1 MDTLLA
7 TTMATAGA
15 TPWPLIVGGGFFIGF
30 LIGITG
36 VGAGSLTT
44 PLLISGVGV
53 PPALAVGTDLLF
65 AAITKASA
73 AWRHQK
79 LGNVDWPILRWLA
92 AGSIP
97 GALAVLAW
105 LYFAQP
111 DTHVL
116 ATYVRETLA
125 AMLIISALAI
135 GLYPFLMRNKPKPD
149 DTNPPRIIETFGLGV
164 VLGSVVALTSVG
176 AGAIGVVVLTGLY
189 PTLLARRTVGTD
201 IVHAIPLTFV
211 AGMGHA
217 GLGNVDPMILA
228 GLLAGSIPGIAIG
241 SRITGLIPDWA
252 LRIALSLVLC
262 YAAYVLW
269 NK

>member
-1 MDTLLA
+1 MDVLL
-7 TTMATAGA
+7 A
-15 TPWPLIVGGGFFIGF
+15 TPWPLIVGGGFIIGF

-97 GALAVLAW
+97 GAVGVLAW
-105 LYFAQP
+105 LYLAQP

-116 ATYVRETLA
+116 ATYVREVLA
-125 AMLIISALAI
+125 CALIVSALAI
-135 GLYPFLMRNKPKPD
+135 GLYPILMRRKAVMPD
-149 DTNPPRIIETFGLGV
+149 HSLPPRRAETFAFGLL
-164 VLGSVVALTSVG
+164 LGSLVALTSVG

-189 PTLLARRTVGTD
+189 PGLMARRIVGTD

-211 AGMGHA
+211 AGLGHA

-228 GLLAGSIPGIAIG
+228 GLLVGSIPGIAIG
-241 SRITGLIPDWA
+241 SRITGIIPDWA

-262 YAAYVLW
+262 YASYVLW

>member
-1 MDTLLA
+1 MDSLLVQS
-7 TTMATAGA
+7 
-15 TPWPLIVGGGFFIGF
+15 WPLIVGGGFCIGF

-44 PLLISGVGV
+44 PLLITGVGV

-116 ATYVRETLA
+116 AKYVRETLA
-125 AMLIISALAI
+125 VALIISALAI
-135 GLYPFLMRNKPKPD
+135 GLYPLLMRNRAAPSD
-149 DTNPPRIIETFGLGV
+149 AATPPRKLATFGLGLL
-164 VLGSVVALTSVG
+164 LGSLVALTSVG

-189 PTLLARRTVGTD
+189 PALLARRTVGTD

-217 GLGNVDPMILA
+217 GLGNVDPMILL

-241 SRITGLIPDWA
+241 SRITGIIPDWA
-252 LRIALSLVLC
+252 LRIVLSLVLC

-269 NK
+269 TK

>member
-1 MDTLLA
+1 MDTIL
-7 TTMATAGA
+7 A

-105 LYFAQP
+105 LYFAEP

-116 ATYVRETLA
+116 AKYVRETLA
-125 AMLIISALAI
+125 VALIISAIAI
-135 GLYPFLMRNKPKPD
+135 ALYPFLMRNKPAALEGAL
-149 DTNPPRIIETFGLGV
+149 PRRLETFGLGI
-164 VLGSVVALTSVG
+164 VLGSLVALTSVG

-189 PTLLARRTVGTD
+189 PALLARRIVGTD

-217 GLGNVDPMILA
+217 GLGNVDPWILG
-228 GLLAGSIPGIAIG
+228 GLLAGSIPGIALG
-241 SRITGLIPDWA
+241 SRITGIIPDWA
-252 LRIALSLVLC
+252 LRVALSLVLAW
-262 YAAYVLW
+262 AAYVLLH
-269 NK
+269 KA

>member
-1 MDTLLA
+1 MDALLA
-7 TTMATAGA
+7 S
-15 TPWPLIVGGGFFIGF
+15 PWLLIVGGGFFIGF

-105 LYFAQP
+105 LYFAEP
-111 DTHVL
+111 NTDLL
-116 ATYVRETLA
+116 AKYVREALA
-125 AMLIISALAI
+125 VALIISAIAI
-135 GLYPFLMRNKPKPD
+135 ALYPFLMKPKAGD
-149 DTNPPRIIETFGLGV
+149 VLQPPRRLETFGLGI
-164 VLGSVVALTSVG
+164 VLGSMVALTSVG

-189 PTLLARRTVGTD
+189 PALLARRIVGTD

-217 GLGNVDPMILA
+217 GLGNVDIMILA
-228 GLLAGSIPGIAIG
+228 GLLAGSIPGIALG

-252 LRIALSLVLC
+252 LRIALSLVLSW
-262 YAAYVLW
+262 AAYVLLS
-269 NK
+269 K

>member
-1 MDTLLA
+1 MDVLL
-7 TTMATAGA
+7 A
-15 TPWPLIVGGGFFIGF
+15 TPWPLIVGGGFLIGF

-44 PLLISGVGV
+44 PLLISGLGV

-97 GALAVLAW
+97 GAVGVLGW

-111 DTHVL
+111 DTHLL
-116 ATYVRETLA
+116 AKYVRE
-125 AMLIISALAI
+125 ALAVALI
-135 GLYPFLMRNKPKPD
+135 VSAVAIALYPFLMRNRVAPGD
-149 DTNPPRIIETFGLGV
+149 GDHPPRKLETFSLGV
-164 VLGSVVALTSVG
+164 VLGSLVALTSVG

-217 GLGNVDPMILA
+217 GLGNVDPLILA
-228 GLLAGSIPGIAIG
+228 GLLAGSIPGIAVG

-262 YAAYVLW
+262 YAAYVLLT
-269 NK
+269 K

>member
-1 MDTLLA
+1 MDALL
-7 TTMATAGA
+7 A
-15 TPWPLIVGGGFFIGF
+15 TPWPLVVGGGFVIGF
-30 LIGITG
+30 LVGITG

-44 PLLISGVGV
+44 PLLISGAGV

-97 GALAVLAW
+97 GALAVLGW
-105 LYFAQP
+105 LYLAQP
-111 DTHVL
+111 DTHML
-116 ATYVRETLA
+116 AKYVREGLAVTLVF
-125 AMLIISALAI
+125 SAIAI
-135 GLYPFLMRNKPKPD
+135 GLYPLLMRNKPKVQT
-149 DTNPPRIIETFGLGV
+149 DTWPPRKGETLGLGV
-164 VLGSVVALTSVG
+164 VLGAMVALTSVG

-189 PTLLARRTVGTD
+189 PALLARRIVGTD

-217 GLGNVDPMILA
+217 GLGHVDLTILGA
-228 GLLAGSIPGIAIG
+228 LLLGSIPGIALG
-241 SRITGLIPDWA
+241 SRITGIIPDWA
-252 LRIALSLVLC
+252 LRIALALILLW
-262 YAAYVLW
+262 AAWVLW